1 MTASGASAVADS
13 AANSR
18 PMGWLARI
26 GLTARGLVYLVIGGL
41 AVLVGLGG
49 RANVDQRGALTEVL
63 AQPYGSAMLW
73 LLALGFAA
81 YSLWRLSEAAFGATG
96 QGKKVGPRL
105 RSLVRG
111 VAYAGLAYTARSV
124 QQGVSG
130 TQAGKQGNLAGD
142 VMQQPG
148 GRWIVG
154 IVGVIVVI
162 VGLVLGREG
171 WKTEFL
177 RFFGALPA
185 RLRKAV
191 VWLGRTGTIAR
202 GVVFAI
208 SGLLV
213 VVAAWTADP
222 SKAGG
227 IDEAFRTLLEQP
239 FGTVL
244 VVLLGVGLVLFG
256 VYGLAEAAWRRV
268 TDGAQ

>member
-1 MTASGASAVADS
+1 MTACGASEVADS

-26 GLTARGLVYLVIGGL
+26 GLTARGLVYLVIGWL

-81 YSLWRLSEAAFGATG
+81 YSLWRLSEAAFGAIG

-105 RSLVRG
+105 RSLARG
-111 VAYAGLAYTARSV
+111 VAYAVLAFTARSV

-130 TQAGKQGNLAGD
+130 TQAGKQGNLAGT

-154 IVGVIVVI
+154 IVGLIVVI
-162 VGLVLGREG
+162 VGCLLYTSDAADDLTRVDLG
-171 WKTEFL
+171 
-177 RFFGALPA
+177 
-185 RLRKAV
+185 
-191 VWLGRTGTIAR
+191 GRRI
-202 GVVFAI
+202 
-208 SGLLV
+208 
-213 VVAAWTADP
+213 
-222 SKAGG
+222 
-227 IDEAFRTLLEQP
+227 
-239 FGTVL
+239 
-244 VVLLGVGLVLFG
+244 
-256 VYGLAEAAWRRV
+256 
-268 TDGAQ
+268 